1 MDQRDHQ
8 SGLDDLRA
16 KVGNNEEWQGLAV
29 MDGIVCQLTGSG
41 QWAAQAQVPAT
52 GPAKDPFAD

>member
-8 SGLDDLRA
+8 SGLDTPRA
-16 KVGNNEEWQGLAV
+16 EAGIKEEWRGLAV

-41 QWAAQAQVPAT
+41 QWAARALVPSA
-52 GPAKDPFAD
+52 PAKDPFDD

>member
-8 SGLDDLRA
+8 SSLDDLRA
-16 KVGNNEEWQGLAV
+16 GAGNLEEWRGLAV

-41 QWAAQAQVPAT
+41 QGPAQAQVAAS
-52 GPAKDPFAD
+52 GPAKDPFDD